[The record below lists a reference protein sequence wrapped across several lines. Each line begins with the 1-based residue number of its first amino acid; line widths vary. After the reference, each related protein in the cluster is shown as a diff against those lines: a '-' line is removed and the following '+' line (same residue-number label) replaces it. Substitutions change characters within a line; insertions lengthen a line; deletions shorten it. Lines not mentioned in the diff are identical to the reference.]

1 MYSFDSL
8 ATDLNYNVFC
18 DISTTYCEKYI
29 DDLGSDRRLVL
40 CSLTV
45 AAQSCVIKSSCCS
58 TIKTDWIDKYSID
71 MSQFSPIDYTQY
83 VSVNEWFVRG
93 IQPSLQLQHNQ

>member
-40 CSLTV
+40 CSLT
-45 AAQSCVIKSSCCS
+45 S
-58 TIKTDWIDKYSID
+58 
-71 MSQFSPIDYTQY
+71 
-83 VSVNEWFVRG
+83 
-93 IQPSLQLQHNQ
+93 